1 MQLDLGVYPDCCMA
15 YGLFEIETTRLV
27 RRLLK
32 PGMHFVDG
40 GANLG
45 YFTLLAADCVG
56 PTGRVDAFE
65 PQPEIYRQLKD
76 HLDRNG
82 ISGFV
87 SAHELALSHENGQAV
102 IHQFDDAD
110 HNHGCAS
117 LFDAH
122 DQASAATPVPTVR
135 LDHMLQ
141 DECPDLIKLDLEGA
155 EALAI
160 EGMSELLQRETPP
173 KLILEHSR
181 WSAWN
186 AGEQTGS
193 ALQKARELQPRY
205 KAYEIRRSLRPLTP
219 SVEKLEHKGEVNL
232 LLRCES

>member
-1 MQLDLGVYPDCCMA
+1 MELDLGVYPDCCMA
-15 YGLFEIETTRLV
+15 YGLFEVETTRV
-27 RRLLK
+27 IRRLLR

-65 PQPEIYRQLKD
+65 PQPEILRRLKD
-76 HLDRNG
+76 NLQRNG
-82 ISGFV
+82 MTGIANV
-87 SAHELALSHENGQAV
+87 HELALSNEDGQAV

-122 DQASAATPVPTVR
+122 RQATATTPVPTVR
-135 LDHMLQ
+135 LDRMLAG
-141 DECPDLIKLDLEGA
+141 DVPDLIKLDLEGA

-160 EGMSELLQRETPP
+160 EGMAELLQGESPP
-173 KLILEHSR
+173 KMILEHSR

-186 AGEQTGS
+186 AGAETGG
-193 ALQKARELQPRY
+193 ALAKVRQLQPRY
-205 KAYEIRRSLRPLTP
+205 RAYEIGSSLRPLTGA
-219 SVEKLEHKGEVNL
+219 VERLETVGEVNL
-232 LLRCES
+232 LLTCE